1 MASKKMRIAL
11 GFFLA
16 VILIGIA
23 FFYTAYQ
30 YLYRLKTACSQE
42 RVMLATGHK
51 FNNAP
56 SKEACE
62 GKKIVD
68 LETGTYQLGELTFKI
83 PRAYLWQE
91 KYTEGQVK
99 NIYLSMYYPS
109 FEPERADSNGLD
121 PSLIHATIHQCFL
134 KECNQKKTP
143 DYDLK
148 ITIPRY
154 KSTYSQSDYVPELDL
169 WRYVIIDQMTTVRK
183 SEVYFRGT
191 QENPT
196 YWFICTVS
204 DRNPHCEGDAWFKN
218 GSSISYRFHYSQ
230 LNDHEKIVGGIH
242 SKIDNFLIKGA
253 PHAN

>member
-1 MASKKMRIAL
+1 
-11 GFFLA
+11 
-16 VILIGIA
+16 
-23 FFYTAYQ
+23 
-30 YLYRLKTACSQE
+30 
-42 RVMLATGHK
+42 MLATGHK

-91 KYTEGQVK
+91 KYTEGQVN

-121 PSLIHATIHQCFL
+121 RSLIHATIHQCYL
-134 KECNQKKTP
+134 KQCNQKKTP
-143 DYDLK
+143 DYDLR

-154 KSTYSQSDYVPELDL
+154 KPTYSESVSIPELSL
-169 WRYVIIDQMTTVRK
+169 SRYVITDFMSEPERT
-183 SEVYFRGT
+183 EVYYQGDRSD
-191 QENPT
+191 PT
-196 YWFICTVS
+196 YWFACRI
-204 DRNPHCEGDAWFKN
+204 DKPNPSCRGDFWYQD
-218 GSSISYRFHYSQ
+218 GRVSISFRFSYVH
-230 LNDHEKIVGGIH
+230 LNDHHKIIAGIRDKV
-242 SKIDNFLIKGA
+242 SSFIIKGA